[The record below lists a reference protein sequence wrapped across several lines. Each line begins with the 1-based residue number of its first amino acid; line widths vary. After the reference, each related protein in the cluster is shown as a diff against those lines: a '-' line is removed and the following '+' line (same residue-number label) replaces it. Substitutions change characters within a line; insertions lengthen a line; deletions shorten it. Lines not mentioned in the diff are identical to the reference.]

1 MYTRIWIL
9 IVLILWMGIAPLQA
23 AGPASPVWQETDASG
38 APVVHLYFFWTST
51 CPHCREAR
59 PFIAEL
65 EQRHPWLKVHNH
77 ELMRGSPNVDLYISM
92 AKQLGQEASSVP
104 AFLFCE
110 SMRTGFDKAHTSGRE
125 LEAALIACH
134 DRIPKADTN
143 KALDE
148 PIRLPVLGEIDPAHH
163 SLPVLTLLIAGLDA
177 FNPCAFFVL
186 LFLLSL
192 LIRGRSRA
200 RMAVIGGLFVFF
212 SGLMY
217 FLFMAAWLN
226 LFLMLGELAVIT
238 TAAGVIAVVLGA
250 VNIKDYFYFGRG
262 ISLSIPESAKPGLFQ
277 KMRGVVEAGR
287 WPAMIA
293 STAILAIAANS
304 YELLCTAGFPM
315 IYTRILTMSGLGPLE
330 HYLYLAFY
338 NLVYVIPLLVIVSV
352 FVWTMGARK
361 LGEKEG
367 RVLKLMSGLMMLG
380 LGGLLVFAPQ
390 LLNNVASAALLI
402 AGSLALTALLAWWP
416 RSRPG

>member
-9 IVLILWMGIAPLQA
+9 MVLFLWMGIAPLQA
-23 AGPASPVWQETDASG
+23 AGPASPVWHETDASG
-38 APVVHLYFFWTST
+38 APVVHLYFFWTSS

-59 PFIAEL
+59 PFIDEL
-65 EQRHPWLKVHNH
+65 EQRHPWLQVHSH

-125 LEAALIACH
+125 LEAALIACR
-134 DRIPKADTN
+134 DRMPKADAN
-143 KALDE
+143 KAYDE

-250 VNIKDYFYFGRG
+250 VNIKDFFYFGRG

-287 WPAMIA
+287 WPAMVA

-390 LLNNVASAALLI
+390 LLNNVAAAALLI